1 MCSSFYIA
9 VCGKMQDLQNK
20 FITKCELLATIINH
34 TKPLIIAKKS
44 SFLDVQRFVGLT
56 LFMWQKIGGNVNVFY
71 NEKYHQKL
79 NHF

>member
-44 SFLDVQRFVGLT
+44 SFLDVQRFVGLA